1 MMKANS
7 CLCLLSLQI
16 YPYEALIVTHRGRC
30 KLPPGV
36 DRTRLEV
43 CTRDACAKNEST
55 LVQKKKNTLKHSC
68 LQR

>member
-1 MMKANS
+1 MVKANS
-7 CLCLLSLQI
+7 CLYLLSLQI

-43 CTRDACAKNEST
+43 STRDACVKNET
-55 LVQKKKNTLKHSC
+55 IFFQKKNTLKHSC
-68 LQR
+68 LQM

>member
-1 MMKANS
+1 MANVNS

-43 CTRDACAKNEST
+43 CTRDVCAKNES
-55 LVQKKKNTLKHSC
+55 VFIKKKKTT
-68 LQR
+68 